1 VNLMKNRFE
10 LLSRILSGL
19 VLFFGLSWSLAA
31 PQRFV
36 QFDNTEK
43 APEEDSLSQDQ
54 KAKMEKERREDA
66 FQKLKDDSERLHK
79 SAGELKEM
87 IEKSNQHTFSLQ
99 IVKKTEE
106 IEKILKDIKRRAKD
120 GF

>member
-1 VNLMKNRFE
+1 MKNKSIS
-10 LLSRILSGL
+10 LSRILPGVVLILGL
-19 VLFFGLSWSLAA
+19 GWSLAA
-31 PQRFV
+31 PHRLV
-36 QFDNTEK
+36 QFDSTEK

-79 SAGELKEM
+79 STGELKEM

-106 IEKILKDIKRRAKD
+106 IEKILKDIKRRAKE
-120 GF
+120 GS

>member
-1 VNLMKNRFE
+1 MNPMKKRFE
-10 LLSRILSGL
+10 LLSRILVGP
-19 VLFFGLSWSLAA
+19 VLILSLSWSLAA

-36 QFDNTEK
+36 QFENTDK
-43 APEEDSLSQDQ
+43 APEEDSLNLDQ

-87 IEKSNQHTFSLQ
+87 IEKSNHHTFSLQ
-99 IVKKTEE
+99 IVKNTEQ